1 MEKNSE
7 EWVSLEGWQQQ
18 ASKDQVIQGPRTQVL
33 EPRTQA
39 ALDLVEERCGL
50 IQTPDDLLPSRVSLG
65 ISVPTSSS
73 SLFC

>member
-1 MEKNSE
+1 MEENSK

-18 ASKDQVIQGPRTQVL
+18 ASKGQVTRGPRTQVL

-50 IQTPDDLLPSRVSLG
+50 TQTPDDLLPSRVSLG

-73 SLFC
+73 SPFC